1 MPRTSLMVFPVVFRL
16 ETELEKAQQTALS
29 LEERMRQAERER
41 IEMEE
46 AQRRAE
52 EARRQ
57 AEAAAHL
64 EKAEREAKVR
74 DIIIRTSPSLKSNL
88 CIFNAWTEQVCMYV
102 CVLLPWRLV
111 WVARVL

>member
-1 MPRTSLMVFPVVFRL
+1 MSEFDSVVIWSDAKSLADQFAVVFRL
-16 ETELEKAQQTALS
+16 ETELEKAQKTALS

-41 IEMEE
+41 IEMEA

-74 DIIIRTSPSLKSNL
+74 DITIIRISPGSCFLETL
-88 CIFNAWTEQVCMYV
+88 GGLTTWF
-102 CVLLPWRLV
+102 
-111 WVARVL
+111 

>member
-1 MPRTSLMVFPVVFRL
+1 MSEFYSIVIRSDAKNLANQFAVVFHL
-16 ETELEKAQQTALS
+16 ETELEKAQKTALS

-74 DIIIRTSPSLKSNL
+74 DIIVIRISPGSCFLGGETSGGLTL
-88 CIFNAWTEQVCMYV
+88 F
-102 CVLLPWRLV
+102 
-111 WVARVL
+111 